1 MEIDEPFHSQKEK
14 NINNNTNMFNLNEW
28 LLLIRSALE
37 LITICVGLCLYIL
50 AIKDLY
56 NSFFGELNLYIYSI
70 YASLLTVFCPLWC
83 RTFDK
88 IKKNLDDCLKKYAF
102 VVY

>member
-14 NINNNTNMFNLNEW
+14 NINNNTNMFNLNEL

-56 NSFFGELNLYIYSI
+56 NSFFGELNLYIYTI

-83 RTFDK
+83 RTL
-88 IKKNLDDCLKKYAF
+88 IK
-102 VVY
+102 